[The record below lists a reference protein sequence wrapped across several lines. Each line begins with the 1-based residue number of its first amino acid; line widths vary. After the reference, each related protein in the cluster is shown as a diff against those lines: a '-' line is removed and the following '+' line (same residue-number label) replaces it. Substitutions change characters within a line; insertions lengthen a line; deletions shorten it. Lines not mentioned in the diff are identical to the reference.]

1 MVLTSKIE
9 SQKKWTCLW
18 KVFFLRFPVKF
29 TGTKKRNWSI
39 EKATLMPTLYH
50 LEQTAIWNLVMQGL
64 MSDDVL
70 WSWSLICFVACR
82 ETCGSAKKTWG
93 IKTHPSLGP
102 WTYQENPFI
111 NQLICVSTY
120 LPPQMGLLDTQKTLS
135 YRFLERVYMRLWCC
149 TDFVKKFYMKLW
161 CLIKIVWGT
170 GNLIPKR

>member
-1 MVLTSKIE
+1 MNLSMKSVFSEVPCQIHW
-9 SQKKWTCLW
+9 QKKKKLVHW
-18 KVFFLRFPVKF
+18 KSNTDADTISPGANCNLELGYAGSYVRCWSVKLKSDLF
-29 TGTKKRNWSI
+29 C
-39 EKATLMPTLYH
+39 
-50 LEQTAIWNLVMQGL
+50 GL
-64 MSDDVL
+64 Q
-70 WSWSLICFVACR
+70 R
-82 ETCGSAKKTWG
+82 ETCESAKKTWG
-93 IKTHPSLGP
+93 IKTHPSSGP

-161 CLIKIVWGT
+161 CLIRIVWET